1 MGRYKEG
8 GNSGSDIVTT
18 QQIITPPNIVTVTSN
33 AGTVTRDNRIN
44 NFTNSSAAAMTI
56 TLSTTGAED
65 GDIVVVRIFDFSA
78 VSQSITWVN
87 SESSDT
93 TPPASSNGSTT
104 LPRSVGFM
112 YNGAT
117 SKWRCLMNQ

>member
-8 GNSGSDIVTT
+8 GSSSSNILTA
-18 QQIITPPNIVTVTSN
+18 QQIVTPPNTVTVTSN
-33 AGTVTRDNRIN
+33 AGTVTRANRIN
-44 NFTNSSAAAMTI
+44 NFTNSSASAMTI
-56 TLSTTGAED
+56 TLSTASAAD
-65 GDIVVVRIFDFSA
+65 GDIILVRIFDFSA
-78 VSQSITWVN
+78 VAQSITWVN

-93 TPPASSNGSTT
+93 TPPATSNGSTT

-112 YNGAT
+112 YNAAT

>member
-8 GNSGSDIVTT
+8 GNNSESVIT
-18 QQIITPPNIVTVTSN
+18 QQIITPPSTVTVTSN

-56 TLSTTGAED
+56 TLSTTDAED

-78 VSQSITWVN
+78 VSQSISWVN
-87 SESSDT
+87 TESSDT

-112 YNGAT
+112 YNEAT